1 MDKATYSPG
10 QVCWF
15 FGRDL
20 QENLGIPVGLISSNW
35 GATNVETWTPAA
47 DLTPCGIRT
56 EAERLDLNQ
65 HNPDPGLQLPP
76 SPCPDNK
83 GVVGSPCATT
93 KDCCRGPCNP
103 RNISASP
110 AGVCDSGGP
119 SNKVQSLYNT
129 MIVPLTQTVINGAT
143 FYQVGRVAHSSR
155 GRAEQARTTLITRL
169 PADQGES
176 DSHGAAATA
185 YQCTFPAMIAAW
197 RKAWHAGTNGETDSA
212 FPFGFVQL
220 SGTSLG

>member
-47 DLTPCGIRT
+47 DLTNCGMRT

-76 SPCPDNK
+76 SPCPGNK

-143 FYQVGRVAHSSR
+143 FYQVPEG
-155 GRAEQARTTLITRL
+155 GIFE
-169 PADQGES
+169 P
-176 DSHGAAATA
+176 
-185 YQCTFPAMIAAW
+185 W
-197 RKAWHAGTNGETDSA
+197 
-212 FPFGFVQL
+212 
-220 SGTSLG
+220 